1 MMQFRLRDAARRD
14 LAEIWLATAERW
26 GVDQADEYVRAIED
40 RLARICEF
48 PESYPNYEGCHGTFR
63 KAVSG
68 EHLIFYRVGQQVID
82 VGRILHNR
90 MDVED
95 IL

>member
-1 MMQFRLRDAARRD
+1 MQFRLRDAARRD

-48 PESYPNYEGCHGTFR
+48 PESYPEYASSHGTFR
-63 KAVSG
+63 KAASG
-68 EHLIFYRVGQQVID
+68 EHLIFYRVGQQVIE
-82 VGRILHNR
+82 VARILHNR